1 MCTAVILVDGGRR
14 HEIDLN
20 LKLKLIIRNQRC
32 TLIPEFERITIVI
45 TVTVEIVFRYSYCVY
60 LFTFPFTFP
69 ILPSYNKMPSP
80 TKKLLSRKRKKD
92 YDSDSTRTPSPV
104 DRESRSRQRKRSGKT
119 KRRRRRSDVSSS
131 SQSSISPIPDR
142 RKTKKKNRRDIPNV
156 LEKLV
161 SLLSAKSDTG
171 APSSVGPGL
180 QGSQNV
186 IPGFDPNGKSQT
198 MKNWLAKVNESAHVF
213 GWTER
218 QTIFYALPKLEGLAK
233 KWYEG
238 LITVKYTWAEWQNNL
253 IAAFPCEHN
262 YGDLLTEMLARR
274 SRKNETLEEYY
285 YDKMTLIN
293 RCELTGKRAVDCVSH
308 GIYDYNV
315 RMNVQGGDFK
325 EPEEVLK
332 YLRNI
337 SSKTNDATRKPFQS
351 FGDSSGHSQSQYKK
365 TYNYPQKKE
374 QLTTQLQCFNCK
386 ESGHMVTMCP
396 KPIVKCTKCRRFG
409 HTDQNCKNPL
419 GNRYNNESRTPLTMT
434 ATTGTKNVLNIA
446 CGHKGVEKYYKQVLV
461 ENKPLQAFV
470 DLGSQCTLLN
480 EDLCEMLNVSVD
492 KSNLPTLN
500 GFGNG
505 SVVPSGRIKVRIVLD
520 GLNEEVEVYLVK
532 PVLLATDMLI
542 GHTLTELPGVR
553 AYKTDS
559 VLFMYKEPGTKS
571 DKIPITCLGDT
582 VIHGLT
588 SIPTKTG
595 NQNTGIVYVDTIGCS
610 KSGEEYIVMPGI
622 YTVRGG
628 LSSLLVM
635 GLNSESFT
643 LSAGTLIARAV
654 LVSANLSLDEPYTNT
669 KTTSI
674 SDVTHNILRIE
685 SCDDPILKEQIIVD
699 DDLDEQIRAK
709 LCSLLNERRKC
720 FAFSLKE
727 LGKTTLA
734 EMQIK
739 LKDDTP
745 ITYRPYRLSLSERSK
760 VKEMV
765 SEMLN
770 NNIIQESISEYASP
784 IILVAKK
791 SGDTRLCVDYRAL
804 NQKTLK
810 EKYPMPLID
819 DQIDRLSGQV
829 FFTSLDLTSGY
840 YQVPVSEG
848 SKHLTAFVTP
858 DGHYEYNRMPFG
870 LTNAPAVFQRL
881 ILSLLRR
888 QNTPGVMAYM
898 DDIIIAS
905 KTVEEGLEK
914 LSIVLDL
921 IQEANLTLNL
931 SKCHFFKRSID
942 YLGFEVSS
950 KGVRPGARKVEAVR
964 SFKTPENVHEVRQF
978 VGLASFFRRFVEG
991 FASTA
996 KPLTSLTKSNVP
1008 WVWGEAQEKSFK
1020 KLKEVLISRPVL
1032 AIFNPDYKTE
1042 LHTDASSI
1050 GLGGILLQRAT
1061 DSAPLQAVA
1070 YFSRQTTPEEHH
1082 FHSYELE
1089 TLAVVS
1095 SLNRFRVYLLGI
1107 EFKVVTDCNALRTTL
1122 TKRDLIPR
1130 IARWWLLVQE
1140 YTFNIEYRPGAQ
1152 LAHAD
1157 ALSRN
1162 PNFVSLP
1169 EAHSLNIMQINDVHW
1184 LQAVQL
1190 SDPLLSNIKAV
1201 LDAKSAEAKEVR
1213 SKYELKDGKIFRKTD
1228 DGLRW
1233 VVPKDARWKICQQC
1247 HDEAG
1252 HFSIEKTLEK
1262 MKRDY
1267 WFPKMAQF
1275 GRKYVKACIPCAY
1288 SKHPGGKKQGFLH
1301 PLPKPNVPF
1310 QCLHIDHLGPF
1321 VKSKKNNAYIL
1332 GIIDAYTKFI
1342 VLRAVKD
1349 TRSKTSISVLR
1360 DVFAMFGTPRTLIS
1374 DRGTSF
1380 TSKEFES
1387 YIQNVGVKHVLNA
1400 VATPRANGQIERYN
1414 RSILSSLTAL
1424 CHGNDD
1430 RHWDKHVPDVQ
1441 WSLNNTINQS
1451 TGKSPM
1457 EIIMGRPSIHISEGH
1472 LHDINDKNEKIDVN
1486 VQKIR
1491 DEASFNITKQ
1501 QEKMKLRYDKK
1512 RCKARKY
1519 EVDDLVMVQK
1529 NTKTPGESNKLIP
1542 AFNGP
1547 YKISAVYDH
1556 DRYEVSS
1563 IEGYS
1568 KRKYINVFSVDK
1580 IKPWCRFTGSDE
1592 SESSSCED
1600 SE

>member
-1 MCTAVILVDGGRR
+1 
-14 HEIDLN
+14 
-20 LKLKLIIRNQRC
+20 
-32 TLIPEFERITIVI
+32 
-45 TVTVEIVFRYSYCVY
+45 
-60 LFTFPFTFP
+60 
-69 ILPSYNKMPSP
+69 MPSP
-80 TKKLLSRKRKKD
+80 QKRLKGRNHKTND
-92 YDSDSTRTPSPV
+92 TDGTRTPSPGKH
-104 DRESRSRQRKRSGKT
+104 RSRPRKRKRVEKT
-119 KRRRRRSDVSSS
+119 KRRHRREVSSDS
-131 SQSSISPIPDR
+131 ESSTSQSPTMRES
-142 RKTKKKNRRDIPNV
+142 KKKSRRDIPDV

-161 SLLSAKSDTG
+161 SLLSEKNNTG
-171 APSSVGPGL
+171 APSSVGPASL
-180 QGSQNV
+180 GSQNV

-253 IAAFPCEHN
+253 IAAFPCEYN

-274 SRKNETLEEYY
+274 SRRNETLEEYY
-285 YDKMTLIN
+285 YDKMTLVN

-332 YLRNI
+332 YLRSI
-337 SSKTNDATRKPFQS
+337 THKTNDTIRKPYQN
-351 FGDSSGHSQSQYKK
+351 FGDSSGHGQQQRQYRKTNNLQS
-365 TYNYPQKKE
+365 KE
-374 QLTTQLQCFNCK
+374 QLTCFNCK
-386 ESGHMVTMCP
+386 ESGHMVTFCT
-396 KPIVKCTKCRRFG
+396 KPIIKCTKCRWFG
-409 HTDQNCKNPL
+409 HTDQNCKNTS
-419 GNRYNNESRTPLTMT
+419 GSRYTSEFRTPSTMT
-434 ATTGTKNVLNIA
+434 ATNANKSILNIA
-446 CGHKGVEKYYKQVLV
+446 CGQKGVDKYYKQVLV
-461 ENKPLQAFV
+461 ENQPLKAFV

-480 EDLCEMLNVSVD
+480 EDLSKLLNVPID
-492 KSNLPTLN
+492 KNNLPTLN

-505 SVVPSGRIKVRIVLD
+505 SVVPSGRIKARIVLD
-520 GLNEEVEVYLVK
+520 GLDEEVEIYLVK
-532 PVLLATDMLI
+532 PGLLATDMLI

-553 AYKTDS
+553 VYKTDS
-559 VLFMYKEPGTKS
+559 VLFLYKEPGLKS
-571 DKIPITCLGDT
+571 EKIPITCLDDT
-582 VIHGLT
+582 VVNGLT

-595 NQNTGIVYVDTIGCS
+595 NQDTGIVYVDTVGCS
-610 KSGEEYIVMPGI
+610 KSGEEYIVLPGI

-628 LSSLLVM
+628 LSSLLIM
-635 GLNSESFT
+635 GLNTEPFT
-643 LSAGTLIARAV
+643 LSAGVLIARAV
-654 LVSANLSLDEPYTNT
+654 SVSTNLPTEDVHAKTNAV
-669 KTTSI
+669 TS
-674 SDVTHNILRIE
+674 SDVTHHILRIE
-685 SCDDPILKEQIIVD
+685 HCDEPIGKEQIIVD
-699 DDLDEQIRAK
+699 DDLDWQVREN

-727 LGKTTLA
+727 LGKTSLT
-734 EMQIK
+734 EMEIK
-739 LKDDTP
+739 LKNDIP

-770 NNIIQESISEYASP
+770 NDIIRESFSEYASP

-819 DQIDRLSGQV
+819 DQIDSLSGQV

-881 ILSLLRR
+881 ILSLLRKR
-888 QNTPGVMAYM
+888 NTPGVMAYM

-905 KTVEEGLEK
+905 KTIGEGLEK

-950 KGVRPGARKVEAVR
+950 KGVRPGARKVEAVK
-964 SFKTPENVHEVRQF
+964 SFKAPENVHEVRQF
-978 VGLASFFRRFVEG
+978 IGLASFFRRFVEG
-991 FASTA
+991 FASIA

-1008 WVWGEAQEKSFK
+1008 WIWSEAQEKSFS
-1020 KLKEVLISRPVL
+1020 KLKEVLISRPIL
-1032 AIFNPDYKTE
+1032 AIFNPDYLTE

-1061 DSAPLQAVA
+1061 ESAPLQAVA

-1140 YTFNIEYRPGAQ
+1140 YTFTIEYRPGAQ

-1162 PNFVSLP
+1162 PNPISLP
-1169 EAHSLNIMQINDVHW
+1169 EGHSLMIMQISDVHW
-1184 LQAVQL
+1184 LQTVQL
-1190 SDPLLSNIKAV
+1190 SDPLLSHIKAV
-1201 LDAKSAEAKEVR
+1201 LDAKSPEAKEVR
-1213 SKYELKDGKIFRKTD
+1213 SNYELKDGKIFRKTD
-1228 DGLRW
+1228 SGLRW
-1233 VVPKDARWKICQQC
+1233 AVPKDARWKICQQC

-1252 HFSIEKTLEK
+1252 HFSVEKTLEK
-1262 MKRDY
+1262 MQRDY

-1288 SKHPGGKKQGFLH
+1288 SKHPGGRKQGFLH

-1321 VKSKKNNAYIL
+1321 VKSKKNNMYIL

-1342 VLRAVKD
+1342 VLRVVKD
-1349 TRSKTSISVLR
+1349 TKSKTTISVLR

-1387 YIQNVGVKHVLNA
+1387 YMQNIGVKHVLNA

-1441 WSLNNTINQS
+1441 WGLNNTTNQS

-1457 EIIMGRPSIHISEGH
+1457 EIIWGKPSINEYEGH
-1472 LHDINDKNEKIDVN
+1472 LHDLHDSNEILDVN

-1491 DEASFNITKQ
+1491 DEASLNITKQ
-1501 QEKMKLRYDKK
+1501 QGKMKLRYDKK
-1512 RCKARKY
+1512 RCKAKEY
-1519 EVDDLVMVQK
+1519 KVGDLVMVQK

-1547 YKISAVYDH
+1547 YRISDVYDH

-1568 KRKYINVFSVDK
+1568 KRKYKTVFSVDK
-1580 IKPWCRFTGSDE
+1580 IKPWCKFTGSE
-1592 SESSSCED
+1592 SDSSSDD